1 MAAYLVELYAP
12 RGSAPA
18 TDGLLRATATGV
30 RHLQTIVLPVDETA
44 YCVIEAPST
53 AAVAELV
60 EAAGLEAERII
71 GVTLR

>member
-1 MAAYLVELYAP
+1 VATYLVELYAP

-18 TDGLLRATATGV
+18 TDGLRTATATGV
-30 RHLQTIVLPVDETA
+30 RHLQTIVVPVDEIA

-53 AAVAELV
+53 AAVAELL

>member
-12 RGSAPA
+12 RGTAPA
-18 TDGLLRATATGV
+18 TDGLRTATATGV
-30 RHLQTIVLPVDETA
+30 RHLQTIVLPADETA
-44 YCVIEAPST
+44 YCLIEAPSS

-60 EAAGLEAERII
+60 AAAGLEAERII